1 LTPPDAGA
9 ITAAIPVLRSYVP
22 IFLFVLVAAGFAI
35 FTIIFSKLVHASK
48 PNPIKVE
55 PYECGIAPIGDARD
69 RYSIRYYLIA
79 MLFVIFDVET
89 VFMFPWAVA
98 LDRLALFGLIE
109 MLVFLFILVVGY
121 FYAWRTGA
129 LEWQF

>member
-1 LTPPDAGA
+1 M
-9 ITAAIPVLRSYVP
+9 IQSYVP
-22 IFLFVLVAAGFAI
+22 ILLFGLVATGFAV
-35 FTIIFSKLVHASK
+35 FAIIFSKLVHASK
-48 PNPIKVE
+48 PSAIKLE

-121 FYAWRTGA
+121 FYAWKTGA